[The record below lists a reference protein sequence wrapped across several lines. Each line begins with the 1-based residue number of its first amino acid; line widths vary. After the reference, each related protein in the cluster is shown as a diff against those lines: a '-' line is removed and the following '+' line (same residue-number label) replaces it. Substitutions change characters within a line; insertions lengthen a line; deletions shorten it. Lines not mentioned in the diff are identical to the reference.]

1 LEAIDPYAVDV
12 VIPVRDGAPY
22 LARCL
27 DSVKAQTRRVRAAI
41 VVDDGSTDATP
52 AIIEQ
57 YKQQWPLLEVVRT
70 EKCGVSHARNVG
82 IAQCR
87 APFVAFLDSDD
98 VWVAAKL
105 ERQMALFA
113 GDAGRVGFVYCGCY
127 YIDVD
132 GRRIEGRM
140 MTPRLRGHVLRDLL
154 LEGNVISGSC
164 SAVVAR
170 RDLLEGVGGFDERLW
185 YGEDWDVWLK
195 LAEQAEVEFTSELL
209 AGVRLHDKG
218 ARSAWTEKRKILQN
232 TIVVD
237 RWHTAAW
244 FPASLRDEFRDRI
257 AGIAYEKIAEQS
269 VMGWLFA
276 WRLMAE
282 LKRSESGFAR
292 DLFAGPVDFFRELS
306 PRIAQAIRRR
316 TSLRSGKPI

>member
-12 VIPVRDGAPY
+12 VIPVRDGARY
-22 LARCL
+22 LAGCL

-52 AIIEQ
+52 AILEQ
-57 YKQQWPLLEVVRT
+57 YRRQWPLLEVVRT
-70 EKCGVSHARNVG
+70 EKRGVSHARNVG
-82 IAQCR
+82 IARCR

-98 VWVAAKL
+98 IWVAAKL

-113 GDAGRVGFVYCGCY
+113 GDAGRVGCVYCGCY

-132 GRRIEGRM
+132 ARPIEGGM
-140 MTPRLRGHVLRDLL
+140 MTPHLRGYVLRDLL
-154 LEGNVISGSC
+154 LAGNVISGSS

-170 RDLLEGVGGFDERLW
+170 RDLLERVGGFDERLW

-195 LAEQAEVEFTSELL
+195 LAEQAQVEFTAEFLV
-209 AGVRLHDKG
+209 GVRPHDQG
-218 ARSAWTEKRKILQN
+218 ARRTWTEERKLLQN
-232 TIVVD
+232 MMVVD
-237 RWHTAAW
+237 RWRTAAW

-257 AGIAYEKIAEQS
+257 AGIAYGKITEQS

-282 LKRSESGFAR
+282 LKRCESRFAR
-292 DLFAGPVDFFRELS
+292 DLFAGPVDFFHELS
-306 PRIAQAIRRR
+306 PRIARAIRRR
-316 TSLRSGKPI
+316 SGLRSGESI